1 MRRVALAMLALLAA
15 CSEPRSYLVV
25 VIDAEPALRAEVDA
39 IEVAIRG
46 STEQRPVERIDPAI
60 DPLPLTIGLEAQGAL
75 TPVIVEARALG
86 GATARVTRRVRTGF
100 VRGEIRTVHV
110 RLEHACLDE
119 PCDAMRTCIAGTCVD
134 DAIPPAS
141 LPPWT
146 GTIDDAGTPQDVDAS
161 APFDAA
167 MPLDASSEDASTA
180 DARTED
186 DAGPPPLEPIPGP
199 IAAGQDHTCAVKDA
213 RLWCW
218 GGSDEGQA
226 GAANGTAAVEL
237 DITRV
242 AGVCAGM
249 RFTCAWTLEGEA
261 WCVGLMNGAT
271 GPVFRSASKRPLM
284 LPAGTRARM
293 MACGYDH
300 ACALLDDGRVTCAGR
315 GTEGQLGDG
324 LSLDAPPSAPV
335 IASLDAAAVRIGAG
349 EGQTCAHLEDRR
361 VVCWGDNDLLRA
373 GGPMSFAEIATP
385 RDVDSMPVEL
395 ASTGALAGGGGHTC
409 AVAGG
414 QLYCWGANTHGERGC
429 LPTSP
434 RAVATAV
441 PGATTGAS
449 EVALGLDHTCVILG
463 GAVHCSGDDF
473 YGQTGRDPAGGTTD
487 CTMVAVTQLAGE
499 TATHVAAGR
508 FHACAILAGGDVACW
523 GHNQRGQLG
532 AGGADGWIVRR
543 SRLP

>member
-1 MRRVALAMLALLAA
+1 MRRVALAMLALIALA

-25 VIDAEPALRAEVDA
+25 VIDVEPALRSDIDA

-46 STEQRPVERIDPAI
+46 ATEQRPVERIDPAI
-60 DPLPLTIGLEAQGAL
+60 DALPLTIGLEAQGAL
-75 TPVIVEARALG
+75 APVIVEARALQ

-100 VRGEIRTVHV
+100 VRGEIRTVHI
-110 RLEHACLDE
+110 RLESVCLDE
-119 PCDAMRTCIAGTCVD
+119 PCDDTRTCIAGTCVD

-146 GTIDDAGTPQDVDAS
+146 GTIGDAGAPFDAS
-161 APFDAA
+161 APIDATT
-167 MPLDASSEDASTA
+167 PIDAGTDATIP
-180 DARTED
+180 DD
-186 DAGPPPLEPIPGP
+186 DAGPPPFEPLPGP

-226 GAANGTAAVEL
+226 GAANGATAVEIDL
-237 DITRV
+237 AGV

-261 WCVGLMNGAT
+261 WCVGLMDGAT
-271 GPVFRSASKRPLM
+271 EPVFRSASKRPM
-284 LPAGTRARM
+284 TLPAGARARM
-293 MACGYDH
+293 IACGYDH

-324 LSLDAPPSAPV
+324 LSIDAPLTAPV
-335 IASLDAAAVRIGAG
+335 IAILDARAARIGAG
-349 EGQTCAHLEDRR
+349 EGQTCAHLEDGR
-361 VVCWGDNDLLRA
+361 VACWGDNDLLRA
-373 GGPMSFAEIATP
+373 GGPMTLAEVATP
-385 RDVDSMPVEL
+385 RDVESMPVEL
-395 ASTGALAGGGGHTC
+395 AGTSALAGGGGHTC

-414 QLYCWGANTHGERGC
+414 TLYCWGANTHGERGC

-434 RAVATAV
+434 RAVATPA

-449 EVALGLDHTCVILG
+449 EVALGLDHTCVLLG
-463 GAVHCSGDDF
+463 GAVHCAGDDF
-473 YGQTGRDPAGGTTD
+473 YGQTGRDPAGGATD

-499 TATHVAAGR
+499 SATHVAAGR
-508 FHACAILAGGDVACW
+508 FHACAILTSGDIACW
-523 GHNQRGQLG
+523 GLNQRGQLG
-532 AGGADGWIVRR
+532 AAGADGWTVRR